1 VQEANEIESL
11 LVIIPTYNE
20 IENIE
25 SIVQTI
31 MRLNI
36 PVHVLVVDDGSP
48 DGTAAVV
55 KNMQVQFPNRIF
67 ILERSTK
74 SGLGRAYIAG
84 FKWALERNY
93 EYIAEMDA
101 DFSHPPEKLVELYET
116 CKNKLADL
124 SIGSRYIKGGG
135 VINWPKSRL
144 YLSKG
149 ASIYVQL
156 FTGMNV
162 KDPTAGYVC
171 YSRNVLNS
179 IKLDNIR
186 FIGYA
191 FQIEMKYAA
200 HRLGFKMKEI
210 PILFPDRI
218 RGKSK
223 MNIFIIKEALSGV
236 LTMRFLR
243 SADDYKK

>member
-1 VQEANEIESL
+1 MQEANEIERL

-135 VINWPKSRL
+135 VLNWPKSRL

>member
-1 VQEANEIESL
+1 MQEANEIERL

-55 KNMQVQFPNRIF
+55 KNMQVQFSNRIF

>member
-1 VQEANEIESL
+1 MQEPNHTNRL

-25 SIVQTI
+25 SILQTI
-31 MRLNI
+31 MQLEI
-36 PVHVLVVDDGSP
+36 PVEVLVVDDGSP
-48 DGTAAVV
+48 DGTAAAVI
-55 KNMQVQFPNRIF
+55 KFQNQFPNRIH
-67 ILERSTK
+67 ILERTTK

-84 FKWALERNY
+84 FKWALERDY
-93 EYIAEMDA
+93 EFIAEMDA
-101 DFSHPPEKLVELYET
+101 DFSHPPDKLIELYKACT
-116 CKNKLADL
+116 SKSADL
-124 SIGSRYIKGGG
+124 SIGSRYVKGGG

-149 ASIYVQL
+149 ASIYVRMI
-156 FTGMNV
+156 TGMNI

-171 YSRNVLNS
+171 YSRHVLNS
-179 IKLDNIR
+179 INLDNIR

-210 PILFPDRI
+210 PIQFPDRI

-223 MNIFIIKEALSGV
+223 MNIYIIKEALSGV

-243 SADDYKK
+243 SAADYKK

>member
-55 KNMQVQFPNRIF
+55 KNMQVQFSNRIF

>member
-1 VQEANEIESL
+1 MQEANEIESL

-55 KNMQVQFPNRIF
+55 KNMQVQFSNRIF

>member
-1 VQEANEIESL
+1 MQEANHTNRL

-25 SIVQTI
+25 SILLTI
-31 MRLNI
+31 MQLAI
-36 PVHVLVVDDGSP
+36 PVEALVVDDGSP
-48 DGTAAVV
+48 DGTATAV
-55 KNMQVQFPNRIF
+55 KNLQHQFPNRIH
-67 ILERSTK
+67 ILERTAK

-84 FKWALERNY
+84 FKWALDRNY

-101 DFSHPPEKLVELYET
+101 DFSHPPEKLIELYNACT
-116 CKNKLADL
+116 TKIADL

-144 YLSKG
+144 YLSRG
-149 ASIYVQL
+149 ASIYVRL
-156 FTGMNV
+156 ITGMNI

-171 YSRNVLNS
+171 YSRHVLNS
-179 IKLDNIR
+179 INLDNIR

-210 PILFPDRI
+210 PIKFPDRI

-223 MNIFIIKEALSGV
+223 MNIYIIKEALSGV

-243 SADDYKK
+243 SVSDYRK

>member
-1 VQEANEIESL
+1 MQEANEIESL